1 MDEGGLTRRIG
12 IVACGRAAST
22 FSIFAVN
29 AILARTWPESEF
41 GIFTAVWV
49 LGNTLVPIFLIGL
62 PTGLLY
68 FFPHCGTQERKRL
81 VVQAAVCLSLSGAA
95 LVVLLALAGP
105 ALASLLNIETRETE
119 SVDLVSY
126 LWPFLPYVFS
136 LVAGGHVESTLVAA
150 GRARRQAALALAA
163 ATGLTA
169 IAAAGAIMALS
180 VQQVLWSLSVMGTVR
195 FAVASVMAAAAIGVP
210 LSLRTGWTANSLR
223 LLLGYS
229 LPIGLNDAVGS
240 LSRNVDRFV
249 ILFFFTAETFAVY
262 HVGAIEVPV
271 SLLLAGVV
279 TVLVPEVSRL
289 YGADQKDDIGRL
301 WRQAVSR
308 LSLVVVPLF
317 FFLFTFAGAIISIY
331 LPATYQD
338 SEMVFRIFLF
348 ALPLRSAIYNPLLV
362 GMGKARWAL
371 WGGIGDLITNLSLSV
386 FLVLFMRSAVPDAA
400 FLGPAVAT
408 VVSTYLQVSV
418 LVLLIAR
425 HLGWGLRQL
434 MPWGRLLRISAAS
447 AVSAAVAALVSTP
460 VSQAL
465 PQLILGGVAF
475 AATMAIA
482 LWIRADDREEIVQ
495 IFKSIR

>member
-12 IVACGRAAST
+12 IVACGRAAGT
-22 FSIFAVN
+22 FSVFAVY
-29 AILARTWPESEF
+29 AILSRTWVESEF

-49 LGNTLVPIFLIGL
+49 LGNTLVPIFLLGL

-68 FFPHCGTQERKRL
+68 FFPLFDSREKGRL
-81 VVQAAVCLSLSGAA
+81 VVQAAVCLALAA
-95 LVVLLALAGP
+95 AVLVVLLALTGP
-105 ALASLLNIETRETE
+105 ALAALLNIETRETE
-119 SVDLVSY
+119 SVDLSSY

-136 LVAGGHVESTLVAA
+136 LVAGGHIESTLVAA
-150 GRARRQAALALAA
+150 GRARRQAAIALASGA
-163 ATGLTA
+163 GLTA
-169 IAAAGAIMALS
+169 IAAAGAFMALS
-180 VQQVLWSLSVMGTVR
+180 VHEVLWLLSLMGVLR
-195 FAVASVMAAAAIGVP
+195 FAVASVMAAAAVGVP
-210 LSLRTGWTANSLR
+210 VSRTGWTADSLR
-223 LLLGYS
+223 SLLGYS
-229 LPIGLNDAVGS
+229 IPIGVNDAVGS

-249 ILFFFTAETFAVY
+249 ILFFFSAETFAVY

-289 YGADQKDDIGRL
+289 YGVGQKDDIGQL

-308 LSLVVVPLF
+308 LSLVIVPLF

-331 LPATYQD
+331 LPTTYHA

-348 ALPLRSAIYNPLLV
+348 ALPLRCAIYNPLLV

-371 WGGIGDLITNLSLSV
+371 WGGIGDLTTNLSLSV
-386 FLVLFMRSAVPDAA
+386 LFVMLMRSAVPEWS

-408 VVSTYLQVSV
+408 VVSTYLQVTL

-434 MPWGRLLRISAAS
+434 LPWGRLLRISIAS
-447 AVSAAVAALVSTP
+447 AVAAAVAALVSTS

-465 PQLILGGVAF
+465 PQLVLGATVF
-475 AATMAIA
+475 AATMAMA
-482 LWIRADDREEIVQ
+482 LWIRADDREELVQ
-495 IFKSIR
+495 IFKSLK